1 MRACVFVV
9 HEEPRFV
16 DQVTAELGL
25 AGYEIVAFTELVVAM
40 HALGKADRVGEG
52 RRFDLGAVM
61 GGKSSHCSALNTFI
75 KGISPPFRFM
85 TPRAPRLAS
94 ANPSLEGPVL
104 SMPNH
109 SVQPIVTGSSTGL
122 TPRRRSN
129 SGVGDWA

>member
-1 MRACVFVV
+1 MGRVASVRACVFVV

-25 AGYEIVAFTELVVAM
+25 AGYEIVAFTELVAAM

-94 ANPSLEGPVL
+94 ANPSLA
-104 SMPNH
+104 H
-109 SVQPIVTGSSTGL
+109 PIHRIAGI
-122 TPRRRSN
+122 R
-129 SGVGDWA
+129 